1 MLGEIRGALSL
12 GIPPRGYALRA
23 IFVNRESELQKL
35 AEDLRGAVE
44 RGRGKARLVI
54 GDAGFGKSALI
65 EFFKDYAFEHYD
77 VAFSYVEARK
87 LMSSRPS
94 ELFPAL
100 YRAVLENVEDKDK
113 RRGRELLTE
122 VSKTLLRKYSGLAD
136 RLYYQLRR
144 RIRPS
149 VREKFMKL
157 GDETSSIALALLGID
172 ELNPIV
178 YDWIKGV
185 RGLEPDEAELIRRVI
200 GHRVPWR
207 LPSEKLTDTLA
218 TAARAL
224 RDAGKGALVIA
235 LDEFEALRDIR
246 KDLLSR
252 FLVELTP
259 LIEAAAEAPM
269 YIIVTSTPG
278 FWSEDEKSVG
288 ALYPFLFQR
297 LDAEKIAVRELSE
310 SDAKVLAWKLIKLY
324 EKAYGSTAVQGLS
337 GDALGSHCF
346 STVQPRGHPRSL
358 LRCLITLLDE
368 KVVRA

>member
-1 MLGEIRGALSL
+1 
-12 GIPPRGYALRA
+12 
-23 IFVNRESELQKL
+23 
-35 AEDLRGAVE
+35 
-44 RGRGKARLVI
+44 
-54 GDAGFGKSALI
+54 
-65 EFFKDYAFEHYD
+65 
-77 VAFSYVEARK
+77 
-87 LMSSRPS
+87 
-94 ELFPAL
+94 
-100 YRAVLENVEDKDK
+100 
-113 RRGRELLTE
+113 
-122 VSKTLLRKYSGLAD
+122 
-136 RLYYQLRR
+136 
-144 RIRPS
+144 
-149 VREKFMKL
+149 
-157 GDETSSIALALLGID
+157 
-172 ELNPIV
+172 
-178 YDWIKGV
+178 
-185 RGLEPDEAELIRRVI
+185 
-200 GHRVPWR
+200 
-207 LPSEKLTDTLA
+207 
-218 TAARAL
+218 
-224 RDAGKGALVIA
+224 VIA